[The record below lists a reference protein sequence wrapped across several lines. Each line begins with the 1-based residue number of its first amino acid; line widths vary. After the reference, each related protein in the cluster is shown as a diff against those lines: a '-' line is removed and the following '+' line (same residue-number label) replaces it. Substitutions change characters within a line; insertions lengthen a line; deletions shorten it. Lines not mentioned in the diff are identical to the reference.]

1 MTSYLGAASFWLM
14 TGRSATTL
22 EKATV
27 SIRPMKTPSLF
38 FLRLPILAMK
48 YLHKFRAMPLFR
60 KSKRR
65 CRLDHYLIAAPS
77 NPVYRIVF
85 LTKFRSSLVSRSNKQ
100 TRGSAASED
109 LPARR
114 GRSEDHTSELKSLMR
129 NSYAVFCLIKKTTKN
144 TDE

>member
-85 LTKFRSSLVSRSNKQ
+85 LTK
-100 TRGSAASED
+100 
-109 LPARR
+109 
-114 GRSEDHTSELKSLMR
+114 RSEEHTSELQSLMR
-129 NSYAVFCLIKKTTKN
+129 SSYAVFCLKKKKHTTYIQYITNEIHKISESR
-144 TDE
+144 TLSTITVCLY

>member
-1 MTSYLGAASFWLM
+1 MRISDWSSDVCSSDL
-14 TGRSATTL
+14 
-22 EKATV
+22 
-27 SIRPMKTPSLF
+27 MKTPSLF

-100 TRGSAASED
+100 VRGSAASED

-114 GRSEDHTSELKSLMR
+114 EIGRASCRER
-129 NSYAVFCLIKKTTKN
+129 VCQYV
-144 TDE
+144 

>member
-1 MTSYLGAASFWLM
+1 
-14 TGRSATTL
+14 
-22 EKATV
+22 
-27 SIRPMKTPSLF
+27 
-38 FLRLPILAMK
+38 MK

-100 TRGSAASED
+100 TRSE
-109 LPARR
+109 
-114 GRSEDHTSELKSLMR
+114 EHTSELQSLMR
-129 NSYAVFCLIKKTTKN
+129 ISYAVFCLKKKKKHIKPTDMLDTLVKN
-144 TDE
+144 KRRHEHNNEKRTATRQH

>member
-77 NPVYRIVF
+77 NPVYR
-85 LTKFRSSLVSRSNKQ
+85 
-100 TRGSAASED
+100 
-109 LPARR
+109 
-114 GRSEDHTSELKSLMR
+114 RSEEHTSELQSLMR
-129 NSYAVFCLIKKTTKN
+129 ISYAVFCLNKKKRDDSNKHSEQLYTPAHS
-144 TDE
+144 

>member
-1 MTSYLGAASFWLM
+1 
-14 TGRSATTL
+14 
-22 EKATV
+22 
-27 SIRPMKTPSLF
+27 
-38 FLRLPILAMK
+38 MK

-85 LTKFRSSLVSRSNKQ
+85 LTKFRSSLVRRRNKQ

-114 GRSEDHTSELKSLMR
+114 GPVPNWLGKAMRFPHLSIPFGAAAPGPHTP
-129 NSYAVFCLIKKTTKN
+129 N
-144 TDE
+144 TGGTAGWEKR